1 MTTIKKARRVSSP
14 TIKKLLAEAPALMQ
28 IQNRNRVALACRI
41 DDIIKEKGFNYS
53 SFASKLDKQPSVI
66 SKWLSG
72 THNFTVDTLDEI
84 AFHLGVATAFLM
96 QPQPVQVI
104 YRKTVEVVTRVIE
117 IDRNYKSNI
126 QGHNRFQS
134 NWNVGQTIGLPYASL
149 TAKA

>member
-14 TIKKLLAEAPALMQ
+14 IIKKILADTPPLLHLQ
-28 IQNRNRVALACRI
+28 IKNRIALACRI
-41 DDIIKEKGFNYS
+41 DDLIKEKGYNYS
-53 SFASKLDKQPSVI
+53 SFASKLNKQPSVI

-72 THNFTVDTLDEI
+72 THNFTIDTLDEI

-117 IDRNYKSNI
+117 IDRNYKPNI